1 MIGKDFSAATLQ
13 RVTKYEPMA
22 RKIYQEMGVSPDL
35 VPILLAQ
42 LHAESGWNPS
52 AVSPVGASG
61 ISQFMP
67 ATARNF
73 GVQYGSSDAAV
84 RTQIRGQVKYMNYLL
99 NFFNGNVDH
108 ALRAYN
114 WGEGNM
120 QKHLRGKRQM
130 PTETRNYV
138 PKITRLSKYNL

>member
-1 MIGKDFSAATLQ
+1 
-13 RVTKYEPMA
+13 
-22 RKIYQEMGVSPDL
+22 
-35 VPILLAQ
+35 
-42 LHAESGWNPS
+42 
-52 AVSPVGASG
+52 
-61 ISQFMP
+61 MP

-120 QKHLRGKRQM
+120 QNHLRGKRQM

-138 PKITRLSKYNL
+138 PKITRLSKYYVPVNYFQTTPKRVLLKNCRSFSTGLR

>member
-1 MIGKDFSAATLQ
+1 
-13 RVTKYEPMA
+13 MA

-42 LHAESGWNPS
+42 LHAESSWNPS
-52 AVSPVGASG
+52 AVSRVGASG

-67 ATARNF
+67 KTARNF

-84 RTQIRGQVKYMNYLL
+84 RTQIQGQVKYMNYLL
-99 NFFNGNVDH
+99 KFFNGNVDH

-120 QKHLRGKRQM
+120 QKYLRGKKQM
-130 PTETRNYV
+130 PAETRNYI
-138 PKITRLSKYNL
+138 PKIRRLSAYYK